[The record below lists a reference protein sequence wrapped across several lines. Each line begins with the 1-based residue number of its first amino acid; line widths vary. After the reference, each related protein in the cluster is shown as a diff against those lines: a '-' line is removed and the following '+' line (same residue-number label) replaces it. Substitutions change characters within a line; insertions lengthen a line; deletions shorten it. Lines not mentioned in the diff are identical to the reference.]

1 MFFHLASWRERERDE
16 LDCDLCEYYTINRE
30 PQWRGARK
38 ATSFCTL
45 TLSADFWGFWQV
57 CTVYC
62 IRFSRDDVVIAAA
75 ITRNAVFGRRWKL
88 KVFFLSSRQH
98 KLGKASNRTHTLIG
112 RLTMMIGSKVSSTST
127 TCHRQA
133 FKVVHLSITEK
144 KLLLFC
150 LRVSEFSKWNF
161 NELKLYCVLVFL
173 SIFPTTLPSC
183 LPLIII
189 TVIISPLWIRKSA

>member
-1 MFFHLASWRERERDE
+1 MFFHLASWREREREIDE

-62 IRFSRDDVVIAAA
+62 IRFSRDDVVIAEA

-98 KLGKASNRTHTLIG
+98 KLGKTSNRTHTLIG
-112 RLTMMIGSKVSSTST
+112 RLTMMIGSRVSSTST

-144 KLLLFC
+144 KLLHFC
-150 LRVSEFSKWNF
+150 LRVSEFSP
-161 NELKLYCVLVFL
+161 NEILMNWSFIAFL
-173 SIFPTTLPSC
+173 FFSQFFQPPSPPASLSSSLPSSS
-183 LPLIII
+183 L
-189 TVIISPLWIRKSA
+189 RFG